1 MMKIDLNADLGE
13 GCGNDALLMPLISSA
28 NIACGFHAG
37 DAQTMRE
44 SVRLALAHGVAIGAH
59 PGFADRE
66 NFGRTAMQLPP
77 ETIYAE
83 TLYQVGALAAIAR
96 AEGGRLA
103 HVKPHGML
111 YNQAAKDAALA
122 DAIAQAVKDFD
133 ASLILVGL
141 AGSELIRAGARYEL
155 TTREEVFADRGYLA
169 DGALVPRSEPGALI
183 EDDDEAVSR
192 TLMMVQEGRVR
203 SRDGAWATVNAQ
215 TVCLHG
221 DARTRWR
228 SRAGYAR
235 RSTRARFRSARNSER
250 CRRPRGGVVKRGNRA
265 QQLRRFANRRARY
278 SALDLNR
285 DKTRLAHVAVFHT
298 QRFTFLCRR
307 KIELF
312 TYLFT
317 GDIPGLHQLFQRVG
331 HDVRVFHVEHKADIR
346 ELFLAVAVVDVMQ
359 QRDIK
364 RAHIRLARCRHA
376 AHHPFVKGV
385 AGHDQRVLQLR

>member
-1 MMKIDLNADLGE
+1 MKIDLNADLGE

-96 AEGGRLA
+96 AEGGRLT

-122 DAIAQAVKDFD
+122 DAIARAVKDFD
-133 ASLILVGL
+133 AALLLVGL
-141 AGSELIRAGARYEL
+141 AGSELIRAGARHQL
-155 TTREEVFADRGYLA
+155 ATLEEVFADRGYLA
-169 DGALVPRSEPGALI
+169 DGSLVPRSEPGALI

-192 TLMMVQEGRVR
+192 TLSMVLEGRVR
-203 SRDGAWATVNAQ
+203 SREGAWAAVNAQ

-221 DARTRWR
+221 DGAH
-228 SRAGYAR
+228 ALAFAR
-235 RSTRARFRSARNSER
+235 RLRDAFDARQIPISA
-250 CRRPRGGVVKRGNRA
+250 
-265 QQLRRFANRRARY
+265 
-278 SALDLNR
+278 
-285 DKTRLAHVAVFHT
+285 
-298 QRFTFLCRR
+298 
-307 KIELF
+307 
-312 TYLFT
+312 
-317 GDIPGLHQLFQRVG
+317 
-331 HDVRVFHVEHKADIR
+331 
-346 ELFLAVAVVDVMQ
+346 
-359 QRDIK
+359 
-364 RAHIRLARCRHA
+364 
-376 AHHPFVKGV
+376 
-385 AGHDQRVLQLR
+385 